1 VASNPSARLLSPA
14 DRDSIR
20 TQQLHVLQSIA
31 PSNSAP
37 TQKPLKHRTPR
48 PQKRGFL
55 QLGVSAWFGS
65 DVQWKR
71 VLVSVHGRHLLVFA
85 DQLEACTHSI
95 LVDRVISLLAAPD
108 RRSFELAVAPIASPS
123 AAADAGE
130 TAASL
135 FSAVQLAIGATTT
148 ASQQAATAP
157 APAVPPSSSSSSS
170 SSPANLSPSAPAA
183 ANAVFRFRC
192 DGEEELREWTSVI
205 ELWRDHW
212 ASKAA
217 RQNVISDLL
226 SRLDDAAV
234 DGDGALRRGRSV
246 SSPSG
251 GGAGGGGGGGGG
263 PVVINDGAVQDL
275 NQEALDARTLSL
287 QIVALVHAL
296 DANDGGSL
304 SMSSIAST
312 VRKLTQHFEHEQSQ
326 MRERLQQMERE
337 RNFAQ
342 MREQKMQDAL
352 KEVACEN
359 IALKEQ
365 LAQSERNAR
374 DAVCARDD
382 ALAALVEAKM
392 AAADHELTQFRKRS
406 QA

>member
-1 VASNPSARLLSPA
+1 MASNPSARLLSPA

-31 PSNSAP
+31 PSNGAP
-37 TQKPLKHRTPR
+37 TQKPLKHRAPR

-95 LVDRVISLLAAPD
+95 LVDRVLSLVTAPD
-108 RRSFELAVAPIASPS
+108 RRSFELLIASPS

-135 FSAVQLAIGATTT
+135 FSAVQLAIGATTS
-148 ASQQAATAP
+148 ASQQAATATP
-157 APAVPPSSSSSSS
+157 APAVAASSSTSSS

-183 ANAVFRFRC
+183 ANTVFRFRC

-251 GGAGGGGGGGGG
+251 GGGGGGGGG

-275 NQEALDARTLSL
+275 DQDALDARTLSL

-359 IALKEQ
+359 ISLKEQ

-406 QA
+406 QV